1 MLELKNIKKTYITA
15 NEKVEALKGI
25 NLKFRESEFVS
36 ILGQSGCGKTT
47 LLNIIG
53 GLDRYTSGDLIING
67 KSTKNFKDRD
77 WDAYRNYKVGFV
89 FQSYN
94 LISHQTILSNVELA
108 LTIGGISKKDRKE
121 RAIKA
126 LDEVGLKDQIHK
138 KPNQL
143 SGGQMQR
150 VAIARA
156 LVNNPDIILADE
168 PTGALDTKTSVQ
180 VMDILKKI
188 SKEKL
193 IIMVTHNPELAEKYS
208 SRIIRILD
216 GVITEDSNP
225 IQDNEKEE
233 PKETNK
239 IGRTSMKFWTAFRLS
254 LNNLLTKKGRTI
266 LVSFAGSIG
275 IIGIALV
282 QSVSNGFQAYVDSI
296 QEETLTSY
304 PLTIMQEAT
313 DIAGTLL
320 SMTAEESTNTENTT
334 IKEEQY
340 ISKVLSNLS
349 TNDLKSFKNY
359 LEKNYDEIS
368 NDLSTIKYSY
378 SVEPTIYSI
387 DSTQKLAKLSPNNI
401 FGSAFGNNGMMSSFT
416 SIYSQ
421 MMDDKETLNNSYD
434 ILAGRFPENYDE
446 LLIVL
451 SERNTISDLLVY
463 SLGLRDT
470 KELSDIVT
478 KIMSG
483 ETVNINNEAMEF
495 TYEDLM
501 NKELKLIMP
510 YDIYKYNEKY
520 DVYEDMTQ
528 DEGYMNILY
537 DNAIPLKIV
546 GIVTAKEG
554 VTSSAL
560 NPGVSYTS
568 KLIDYIIEN
577 SSKSDIVNK
586 QLSNED
592 IDVLSGSRFDE
603 KNNSLGIDFTD
614 IISIDSDKLQSAF
627 NININQKDLQKQTEG
642 YMKEIANSITTDT
655 SPAKNDFSNSFNT
668 LANGL
673 FDSIKNEITI
683 NDIDSVVNKYL
694 SSKDAAKIMANL
706 ESKYVIP
713 KETFKTTYAGLLK
726 GLLQIYINAYYSTN
740 SLMKQ
745 SSDAINSQKSANE
758 IPKNVQEILSTLPK
772 GSENIIASL
781 PVSSDELSSMSPDE
795 IKEMISKATENANNS
810 KNTQDQGNSTVPTA
824 KIDKQMVSTV
834 LSGYNKSAAIQ
845 ETFETMAKVMTEAK
859 MKKTVLTKVAELTGN
874 LSNSFATAFNVDQ
887 DKIAGAFKM
896 KMSEDELT
904 RVISAMLT
912 KNEATAKTNLI
923 SFGYQDKEMPTY
935 ISFYFRSFD
944 GKEHFKDFIN
954 NYNENVKASN
964 QEDKEI
970 NYTDTT
976 GILMGSVKT
985 IVNAVTYV
993 LIAFISIS
1001 LVVSSIMIGIITY
1014 ISVYERTKEIGILR
1028 AIGASKRN
1036 ISSIFNAETFII
1048 GLLSGLFGIGVTYFM
1063 IPIINSVL
1071 HHFTGNIPLNA
1082 TFYIHNAI
1090 VLVIL
1095 SIVLTLIGGLIPAKA
1110 ASRKDPVIALRT
1122 E

>member
-1 MLELKNIKKTYITA
+1 MLELKNIKKTYVSGD
-15 NEKVEALKGI
+15 EKVEALKGI
-25 NLKFRESEFVS
+25 DLKFRESEFVS

-67 KSTKNFKDRD
+67 KSTKKFKDRD
-77 WDAYRNYKVGFV
+77 WDAYRNYKIGFV

-94 LISHQTILSNVELA
+94 LIGHQTILSNVELA
-108 LTIGGISKKDRKE
+108 LTIGGISKKERKE
-121 RAIKA
+121 RAVKA
-126 LDEVGLKDQIHK
+126 LEEVGLKEHIHK

-180 VMDILKKI
+180 VMEILKKI
-188 SKEKL
+188 SKDKL

-225 IQDNEKEE
+225 ISASEAID
-233 PKETNK
+233 TRVDSSK

-304 PLTIMQEAT
+304 PLTIMEEST

-320 SMTAEESTNTENTT
+320 SMKPEKVEENNDIHE

-340 ISKVLSNLS
+340 ISKVLDNLS

-359 LEKNYDEIS
+359 LENNYNEIS
-368 NDLSTIKYSY
+368 NDLSSIKYGY
-378 SVEPTIYSI
+378 SVEPTIYGI
-387 DSTQKLAKLSPNNI
+387 DPTKRVAKLSPSNI
-401 FGSAFGNNGMMSSFT
+401 FGSAFGSAFSSGMISTYT
-416 SIYSQ
+416 SVYSQ
-421 MMDDKETLNNSYD
+421 MIDDEETILNSYD
-434 ILAGRFPENYDE
+434 ILSGRLPKDYDE
-446 LLIVL
+446 MIIVL
-451 SERNTISDLLVY
+451 SDRNTISDLLVY

-470 KELSDIVT
+470 EELKDIVS
-478 KIMSG
+478 KMMKG
-483 ETVNINNEAMEF
+483 ETVDIRNNPLEF

-501 NKELKLIMP
+501 NTELKLIMP
-510 YDIYKYNEKY
+510 SDLYKYNSDYEI
-520 DVYEDMTQ
+520 YEDMS
-528 DEGYMNILY
+528 ENEEYMKNLY
-537 DNAIPLKIV
+537 DNAKNLKIV
-546 GIVTAKEG
+546 GILTAKEG
-554 VTSSAL
+554 VTSTAL
-560 NPGVSYTS
+560 NPGVAYTS
-568 KLIDYIIEN
+568 SLVDHIIEYSSN
-577 SSKSDIVNK
+577 SEIVKK
-586 QLSNED
+586 QLENED
-592 IDVLSGSRFDE
+592 IDVISNSRFDE
-603 KNNSLGIDFTD
+603 KKNGLGLDFTD
-614 IISIDSDKLQSAF
+614 LISIDTHKLQSAF
-627 NININQKDLQKQTEG
+627 NIKIDQNQLQNQTQG
-642 YMKEIANSITTDT
+642 YIAEISNAISTDT
-655 SPAKNDFSNSFNT
+655 RPAKEDFMNNLNT
-668 LANGL
+668 LANGIL
-673 FDSIKNEITI
+673 NQINGEITS
-683 NDIDSVVNKYL
+683 NDIENEVESYL
-694 SSKDAAKIMANL
+694 NGYEPSKIMSDM
-706 ESKYVIP
+706 EQKYVIP
-713 KETFKTTYAGLLK
+713 KDTFRTTYSGLLK
-726 GLLQIYINAYYSTN
+726 ALLQIYVSSYEAAKTMLPEQNLENN
-740 SLMKQ
+740 SLMPNA
-745 SSDAINSQKSANE
+745 S
-758 IPKNVQEILSTLPK
+758 VQEFTKQLPNNSEDNTEDNTENITMPSMPSM
-772 GSENIIASL
+772 SENIS
-781 PVSSDELSSMSPDE
+781 
-795 IKEMISKATENANNS
+795 
-810 KNTQDQGNSTVPTA
+810 G
-824 KIDKQMVSTV
+824 IDIVSTV
-834 LSGYNKSAAIQ
+834 LPSYINSAAIQ
-845 ETFETMAKVMTEAK
+845 ETGETMARVMTEAV
-859 MKKTVLTKVAELTGN
+859 MKKTILTKVGELTGN
-874 LSNSFATAFNVDQ
+874 LTNSFASGFNVDQ
-887 DKIAGAFKM
+887 DKIASSFKM
-896 KMSEDELT
+896 KMTEEEIT
-904 RVISAMLT
+904 RIISAMISDT
-912 KNEATAKTNLI
+912 KESNAKTNLI
-923 SFGYQDKEMPTY
+923 SFGYQDKEEPTY
-935 ISFYFRSFD
+935 ISFYFKSFD
-944 GKEHFKDFIN
+944 GKEHFKNFIDT
-954 NYNENVKASN
+954 YNEKVKAN
-964 QEDKEI
+964 GEEDKEI

-1048 GLLSGLFGIGVTYFM
+1048 GLLSGLIGIGFTYSV
-1063 IPIINSVL
+1063 IPVINGIL
-1071 HHFTGNIPLNA
+1071 HKFTGNIPLNA
-1082 TFYIHNAI
+1082 TFYFSNAV

-1110 ASRKDPVIALRT
+1110 ASKKDPVIALRT